1 MLGWVRGLST
11 AKDVLWMSGIVVGM
25 TVKDKISRCQPQHRE
40 LNQSTLTCSRAQHMR
55 LSRKEGK
62 GGTPQVGLGKHARL
76 LHSAKKS
83 SLQSLIKVGPSPS
96 ATLLSGHKHHKESTL
111 LHLDAPAPQTSSSLV
126 QTYKQVEEGAGPP
139 RFLIHTGQGHE

>member
-1 MLGWVRGLST
+1 M
-11 AKDVLWMSGIVVGM
+11 DVWNCGGDDHK
-25 TVKDKISRCQPQHRE
+25 TRCQPQHRE

-62 GGTPQVGLGKHARL
+62 FNKDGRSQRGVLTRF

-83 SLQSLIKVGPSPS
+83 SCRVGLIKVGPSPS
-96 ATLLSGHKHHKESTL
+96 VTLLSGHKHKENTL
-111 LHLDAPAPQTSSSLV
+111 LYLDAPAPQTSNSLV

-139 RFLIHTGQGHE
+139 SFLKHTGQGHE